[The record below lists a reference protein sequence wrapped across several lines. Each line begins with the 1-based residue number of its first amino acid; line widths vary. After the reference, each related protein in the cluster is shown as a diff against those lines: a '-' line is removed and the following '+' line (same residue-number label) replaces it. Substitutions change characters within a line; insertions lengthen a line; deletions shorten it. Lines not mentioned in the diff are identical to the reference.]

1 MKKTLLATALIGIL
15 GATLVHAATDNTAV
29 DARVEQMKSEFSL
42 NDQQAKRISS
52 ILTRAAMPEADKAA
66 KKAARMEKRMERRL
80 SRMKEKLGLSD
91 EQVAQMKTAMTQQHA
106 QMQALREQGKANMA
120 AILTPEQA
128 TKFEAMKGGR
138 KGRSGHHRGGHGMH
152 KGGKHG
158 GYHGKSCDNE

>member
-15 GATLVHAATDNTAV
+15 GATLVHAATDNAAV

-42 NDQQAKRISS
+42 NDQQAKRISA
-52 ILTRAAMPEADKAA
+52 ILTRAATPEADKAA

-80 SRMKEKLGLSD
+80 SHMKEKLGLSD
-91 EQVAQMKTAMTQQHA
+91 EQVAQMKTAMTQQHTN
-106 QMQALREQGKANMA
+106 MQALREQGKANMA

-128 TKFEAMKGGR
+128 TKFEAMKGER
-138 KGRSGHHRGGHGMH
+138 KGRGGHRGGHGMH

-158 GYHGKSCDNE
+158 GHHGKSCDK